1 LRDTC
6 YNGRMARIGYV
17 KAPIIIAHRT
27 CPPYAPENSL
37 EGVRVA
43 VEQGAD
49 GIEIDLRSSLD
60 LQPYLMHDNTM
71 SRTTGFPLP
80 IEATPAFIVRQTR
93 LRVGSDEYPPSL
105 SQFLDAV
112 PSDKLLAIDLK
123 TPWAAFPLIRE
134 VKRRRIQDRTL
145 VWCSSARVAQFV
157 RWRLPGVEVAYYKD
171 YEDGPNNLAFIAKA
185 RDLGV
190 HAVSLDWRAIDF
202 GIVEAA
208 HLAGLKVYSW
218 HKEYEITK
226 DKLESGLDGLITDHP
241 ARSRAL
247 IDGF

>member
-1 LRDTC
+1 
-6 YNGRMARIGYV
+6 V
-17 KAPIIIAHRT
+17 KAPLIIAHRT

-60 LQPYLMHDNTM
+60 LRPYLMHDNTM

-80 IEATPAFIVRQTR
+80 IELTPSFVIRQTR
-93 LRVGSDEYPPSL
+93 LRVGSDESPPTL
-105 SQFLDAV
+105 TQLLDAF
-112 PSDKLLAIDLK
+112 PRDKLLAVDLK
-123 TPWAAFPLIRE
+123 TPWAAFALISE
-134 VKRRRIQDRTL
+134 VKRRRMQDRTL
-145 VWCSSARVAQFV
+145 VWCSSARTAQFV

-171 YEDGPNNLAFIAKA
+171 YEDEPNNLAFIGKA
-185 RDLGV
+185 RSLGV
-190 HAVSLDWRAIDF
+190 HAVSLDWRAISF

-218 HKEYEITK
+218 HKGSEVTRAKI
-226 DKLESGLDGLITDHP
+226 ESGLDGLITDHP
-241 ARSRAL
+241 ARARGTIEVL
-247 IDGF
+247 

>member
-1 LRDTC
+1 MKL
-6 YNGRMARIGYV
+6 
-17 KAPIIIAHRT
+17 PIVIAHRT

-37 EGVRVA
+37 EGMRVA
-43 VEQGAD
+43 VEQAAD
-49 GIEIDLRSSLD
+49 GIEIDLRSTLD

-71 SRTTGFPLP
+71 TRTTGFPLP
-80 IEATPAFIVRQTR
+80 MEATPSFIVRQTR
-93 LRVGSDEYPPSL
+93 LRVGSEESPPSL

-123 TPWAAFPLIRE
+123 TPWAAFALINE
-134 VKRRRIQDRTL
+134 VKRRRIRTT
-145 VWCSSARVAQFV
+145 CSSGAPV
-157 RWRLPGVEVAYYKD
+157 RASPSSCAGACPVSRLPTTRTTKTA
-171 YEDGPNNLAFIAKA
+171 NNLAFIAKA
-185 RDLGV
+185 RSLGV
-190 HAVSLDWRAIDF
+190 HAVSLDWRGIDY

-218 HKEYEITK
+218 HKDFAITK

>member
-1 LRDTC
+1 
-6 YNGRMARIGYV
+6 MARIRYV
-17 KAPIIIAHRT
+17 KVPIVIAHRT

-49 GIEIDLRSSLD
+49 GIEVDLRSSLD
-60 LQPYLMHDNTM
+60 LRPYLLHDNTM
-71 SRTTGFPLP
+71 ARTTGFPLP
-80 IEATPAFIVRQTR
+80 IELTPSFIVRQTR
-93 LRVGSDEYPPSL
+93 LRVGSDESPPSL
-105 SQFLDAV
+105 SQLLDAM

-123 TPWAAFPLIRE
+123 TPWAAFALVSE
-134 VKRRRIQDRTL
+134 VKRRRIEGRTL

-157 RWRLPGVEVAYYKD
+157 QWRLPGIEVAYYKD
-171 YEDGPNNLAFIAKA
+171 YEDGPNNLAFIARA

-190 HAVSLDWRAIDF
+190 HAVSLDWRAITL

-218 HKEYEITK
+218 HKDFEITK
-226 DKLESGLDGLITDHP
+226 EKLESGLDGLITDHP

-247 IDGF
+247 IEAF